1 MGLRAKYARTA
12 VLSTVL
18 TNLGFIMNLLY
29 GKVLAVLI
37 PIAQMDIIGI
47 LNTLTTLILGASSFG
62 ILYTITQKAPSIGKG
77 DPNKARHIIWR
88 GSLTYYVVSIPFSF
102 ILLFFSLWSQNLLIF
117 LIPMVLFIMLSMLRR
132 SQRIAMDG
140 MLETEKGVLF
150 TGLYSWAQWGCSLGI
165 LLLFLHWNISDFY
178 VGIIYGWVTSN
189 IFFAI
194 IGIALVQ
201 KYFRGAKA
209 SLGLPIITYLSFGLP
224 VFGAYVIQLLGQQI
238 DKLFLMALNAL
249 GVIPIGVFAN
259 YFFAARISSSLNE
272 FAMSFTRGLVALLA
286 LLFGMN
292 LQRMQNAHSAVIRF
306 ILLISTPLYLAVAA
320 FGEVF
325 IVLLIDPTK
334 YAGIQIFLPFLTFAY
349 FFELVITV
357 LLLGRQASGQ
367 RRLIPVIW
375 GVLILLKLGLL
386 IPFGQD
392 LLTISIIVLIA
403 NFLLAIVV
411 SIYLRKELQ
420 LGYFWVKLSIPIIIM
435 LIAGF
440 FGILIVFL
448 DPLIDILFSLGL
460 CFLFLFFAIFIS
472 LRLRLLT
479 LRDMGIIRSVMPKKL
494 HWIVNLL
501 ARIGGY
507 PLEEQTGA
515 LEKST

>member
-37 PIAQMDIIGI
+37 PIAQADIIGI

-88 GSLTYYVVSIPFSF
+88 GSLIYYAASIPFSF
-102 ILLFFSLWSQNLLIF
+102 ILLFFSLWTQNLLIF
-117 LIPMVLFIMLSMLRR
+117 LIPMVLFIALSMLRK
-132 SQRIAMDG
+132 SQRIAMDS

-150 TGLYSWAQWGCSLGI
+150 TGLYSWTQWGCSLAI

-178 VGIIYGWVTSN
+178 VGVIFGWVTSN
-189 IFFAI
+189 ILFAI

-209 SLGLPIITYLSFGLP
+209 SLALPIITYLSFGLP
-224 VFGAYVIQLLGQQI
+224 IFGAYVIQLLGQQI
-238 DKLFLMALNAL
+238 DKLFLMALNAF
-249 GVIPIGVFAN
+249 GIIPAGVFAN
-259 YFFAARISSSLNE
+259 YFFAARISSALNE

-325 IVLLIDPTK
+325 IVLLIDPK

-435 LIAGF
+435 LFAGF
-440 FGILIVFL
+440 LGILVFFP
-448 DPLIDILFSLGL
+448 DPTVDILFSLGL
-460 CFLFLFFAIFIS
+460 CILFLFIAIFIS

-507 PLEEQTGA
+507 PLEEQT
-515 LEKST
+515 EEFERST